1 LESGGNVVRIG
12 IVGGGAIGLLVAA
25 YLGKEHE
32 VTVYTRRA
40 LQAKRLMDEGLLLEK
55 KGETTCISLRAMPF
69 AQAAIHDDIVF
80 VTVKQYDMA
89 AVLDSKDRFQH
100 VRNVVF
106 LQNGMGHVEKL
117 ASFAEKNV
125 IVGVVEHG
133 AIKRDDRTVEHTGIG
148 KIVLASLYG
157 TLQDVVP
164 LATTCISDFPFEIAD
179 DWEQMLVKKLIVNA
193 VINPLTAL
201 LRVPNGKLLQVAPYY
216 EMMKLLFSELQQVLP
231 IKDRE
236 AAWKH
241 IVSICQ
247 KTAQNYSSMLMDI
260 AQQRKTEVDAILGY
274 VLKKADELGLSLPI
288 VQFLFYAVKGME
300 EGGEKKW
307 MSCWP
312 G

>member
-1 LESGGNVVRIG
+1 VKIG

-32 VTVYTRRA
+32 VTVYTRRS
-40 LQAKRLMDEGLLLEK
+40 LQAKRLKNEGLRLK
-55 KGETTCISLRAMPF
+55 KNGETMCVSV
-69 AQAAIHDDIVF
+69 QAAPLAEAVIDDDIVF
-80 VTVKQYDMA
+80 ITVKQYDLE
-89 AVLDSKDRFQH
+89 AVLDRKERFRCVQA
-100 VRNVVF
+100 VVF

-117 ASFAEKNV
+117 AAFTEKNV

-148 KIVLASLYG
+148 KIVLASFYG
-157 TLQDVVP
+157 TLQDVLP
-164 LATTCISDFPFEIAD
+164 LAARRIPDFPFEITG
-179 DWEQMLVKKLIVNA
+179 DWEQMLIKKLIVNA

-231 IKDRE
+231 LKDGE

-247 KTAQNYSSMLMDI
+247 KTAENYSSMYMDV

-274 VLKKADELGLSLPI
+274 VLKKGAKLGLSLPL
-288 VQFLFYAVKGME
+288 VQFLFYAIKGME
-300 EGGEKKW
+300 EGGETY
-307 MSCWP
+307 

>member
-1 LESGGNVVRIG
+1 LEGRGNVVKIG

-32 VTVYTRRA
+32 VTVYTRRS
-40 LQAKRLMDEGLLLEK
+40 LQAKRLKNEGLRLEK
-55 KGETTCISLRAMPF
+55 KGETTCISV
-69 AQAAIHDDIVF
+69 QAAPLAEAAIDDDIVF
-80 VTVKQYDMA
+80 ITVKQYDLA
-89 AVLDSKDRFQH
+89 AVLDRKDRFRCVQA
-100 VRNVVF
+100 VVF

-117 ASFAEKNV
+117 AAFTEKNV

-148 KIVLASLYG
+148 KIVLASFYG
-157 TLQDVVP
+157 TLQDVMP
-164 LATTCISDFPFEIAD
+164 LAARCIPDFPFEITD

-231 IKDRE
+231 IKDGE

-247 KTAQNYSSMLMDI
+247 KTAENYSSMYMDVM
-260 AQQRKTEVDAILGY
+260 QQRKTEVDAILGY
-274 VLKKADELGLSLPI
+274 VLKKGAKLGLSLPL
-288 VQFLFYAVKGME
+288 VQFLFYAIKGME
-300 EGGEKKW
+300 EGRE
-307 MSCWP
+307 
-312 G
+312 

>member
-1 LESGGNVVRIG
+1 VKIG

-32 VTVYTRRA
+32 VTLYTRRS
-40 LQAKRLMDEGLLLEK
+40 LQAKRLKNEGLRFEK
-55 KGETTCISLRAMPF
+55 KGETTCISVQAAPF
-69 AQAAIHDDIVF
+69 AEAAIDDDIVF
-80 VTVKQYDMA
+80 ITVKQYDLA
-89 AVLDSKDRFQH
+89 AVLDCKDRFRR
-100 VRNVVF
+100 VPTVVF

-117 ASFAEKNV
+117 TAFTEKNV
-125 IVGVVEHG
+125 VVGVVEHG

-157 TLQDVVP
+157 TLQDVTP
-164 LATTCISDFPFEIAD
+164 LAARCIPDFPFEIAN

-231 IKDRE
+231 IKDE
-236 AAWKH
+236 AAMWKH
-241 IVSICQ
+241 IVDICQ
-247 KTAQNYSSMLMDI
+247 KTAENYSSMYMDV
-260 AQQRKTEVDAILGY
+260 ARHRKTEVDAILGY
-274 VLKKADELGLSLPI
+274 VLKKGTELGVALPI
-288 VQFLFYAVKGME
+288 SKFLFYSIKGME
-300 EGGEKKW
+300 EGGEKY
-307 MSCWP
+307 